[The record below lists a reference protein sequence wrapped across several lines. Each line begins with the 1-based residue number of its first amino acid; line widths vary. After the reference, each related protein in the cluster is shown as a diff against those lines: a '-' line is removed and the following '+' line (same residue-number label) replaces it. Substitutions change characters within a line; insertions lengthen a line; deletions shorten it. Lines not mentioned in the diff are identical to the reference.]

1 MTEESLRYIKNVW
14 LEGNNTLCLGIPSE
28 IVKKLN
34 LNQDSYLLVE
44 LVDDTI
50 IVIKKINPQFSKAEI
65 NKITTDN
72 KINEKPVDEKQPI
85 EEEFDNPLKDLK
97 L

>member
-1 MTEESLRYIKNVW
+1 MTEETLRYIKNIW
-14 LEGNNTLCLGIPSE
+14 MEGNSTLCFGIPSE
-28 IVKKLN
+28 IVKKMN

-44 LVDDTI
+44 LVDETI
-50 IVIKKINPQFSKAEI
+50 IVIKKVNPQFTKAEI
-65 NKITTDN
+65 NKVANDN
-72 KINEKPVDEKQPI
+72 KIMEKSVDGKQLV

>member
-1 MTEESLRYIKNVW
+1 MTEETLRYIKNVW
-14 LEGNNTLCLGIPSE
+14 VEGNNTLCFGIPSE
-28 IVKKLN
+28 IVKKIN

-50 IVIKKINPQFSKAEI
+50 IVIKKINPQFTKAKI

-72 KINEKPVDEKQPI
+72 NIIGKSVDDKQSI
-85 EEEFDNPLKDLK
+85 EEEFDNPLKNLK
-97 L
+97 F